1 MPPNPTPPDTSPADQ
16 EWLSER
22 RVHMPIKCFETGL
35 KLQGGALTLPRSY
48 IYATRITPADTFGRF
63 AKQTKNDPAWRYHEI
78 DASHSPNV
86 TAPEALMALL
96 QKIAAE
102 PEAMKQLRIG
112 DITIDAV
119 IEREGPWRRPQ
130 DFFPAYDD
138 AVFKHH
144 LATMEPE
151 VFDAALGLMVITYQT
166 FVVRT
171 PRHTILVDTCTGEDK
186 GHPPPFD
193 FPGKE
198 RWRNELFAL
207 GVSYESVD
215 YVFCTHL
222 HIDHTGWNT
231 ILRDGRW
238 VPTFPNAKYVFHKKE
253 YAVWEA
259 EHARGA
265 NPPGTVFRDNCL
277 PIVEAGQALLVDD
290 DYALDDTITLTPT
303 PGHSPCHCCV
313 NIFSRGQRAVVAGDL
328 MHHMIQCREPDWSAR
343 PDWDAKQ
350 SAVSRRKFFAEVADT
365 DTLILPVHFPTPT
378 VGLIKADG
386 DGFDYRF
393 KRD

>member
-1 MPPNPTPPDTSPADQ
+1 
-16 EWLSER
+16 
-22 RVHMPIKCFETGL
+22 
-35 KLQGGALTLPRSY
+35 
-48 IYATRITPADTFGRF
+48 
-63 AKQTKNDPAWRYHEI
+63 
-78 DASHSPNV
+78 
-86 TAPEALMALL
+86 
-96 QKIAAE
+96 
-102 PEAMKQLRIG
+102 MKQVRIG

-119 IEREGPWRRPQ
+119 IERDGPWRRPQ
-130 DFFPAYDD
+130 DFFPAYDE

-144 LATMEPE
+144 LPSMEPE
-151 VFDAALGLMVITYQT
+151 VFDAALGMMVITYQT

-171 PRHTILVDTCTGEDK
+171 PHHTILVDTCTGEDK

-207 GVSYESVD
+207 GITYDKVD

-231 ILRDGRW
+231 TLRDGRW

-265 NPPGTVFRDNCL
+265 DPPGTVFRDNCL

-290 DYALDDTITLTPT
+290 DYALDDTITLDADAGALALPLLRQHFLARAARGGDRRHDAPRDPVPRARLVAAGRLGWQAGGGVAPEVFVLGRGNRYADPADPFPDTDGR
-303 PGHSPCHCCV
+303 PGHGG
-313 NIFSRGQRAVVAGDL
+313 RGAIQLPFQTRELNGFAGKAVAHPE
-328 MHHMIQCREPDWSAR
+328 MSCSQPR
-343 PDWDAKQ
+343 
-350 SAVSRRKFFAEVADT
+350 
-365 DTLILPVHFPTPT
+365 
-378 VGLIKADG
+378 
-386 DGFDYRF
+386 
-393 KRD
+393 